1 MGTELGKWLM
11 DVAKYIFTAV
21 LLSAAFGDLTRPFV
35 LTVAIWSVFITLLV
49 GLILVESK
57 KEK

>member
-21 LLSAAFGDLTRPFV
+21 LLSAAFGDLTRPVV
-35 LTVAIWSVFITLLV
+35 LTVAILSVFITLLV
-49 GLILVESK
+49 GLILVENK

>member
-1 MGTELGKWLM
+1 M

-21 LLSAAFGDLTRPFV
+21 LLSAAFGDLTRPVV
-35 LTVAIWSVFITLLV
+35 LTVAILSVFITLLV
-49 GLILVESK
+49 GLILVENK